1 MMFKCSTGVL
11 SLPVSAFFNIIMLFI
26 LITLEELNLSIH
38 LFVRVK
44 LLIELSLT
52 VVHIFGIVISKCSLR
67 CFIRLF

>member
-1 MMFKCSTGVL
+1 MMFNCSIGVL
-11 SLPVSAFFNIIMLFI
+11 PLPVSAFFNIILLFI
-26 LITLEELNLSIH
+26 LITLEEVNLFTH

-52 VVHIFGIVISKCSLR
+52 VVHIFGIVISKCSHR